1 MYLVGAGIFAIAIGG
16 LLYSRCGKDE
26 PKKDPVPVAAATS
39 AAPEPQP
46 ALPEYAPPP
55 PPEEEPKGEGGKEGG
70 DEDKKTAEP
79 GPKKAAAG
87 GPVSKGVCSQC
98 GKGVPSGA
106 LKTAVSQTMGLA
118 RGCYNRAL
126 RGGAGEGR
134 IVVSVSV
141 GADGT
146 LCGASLAS
154 NTTGN
159 AALGSCVLSKFSG
172 RSYPPPQSG
181 CVVVNAPIN
190 FSTKQ

>member
-1 MYLVGAGIFAIAIGG
+1 MYLVGAGVFAVAIGA
-16 LLYSRCGKDE
+16 LLFSRCNDDK
-26 PKKDPVPVAAATS
+26 PAKDPTPVATVTS

-55 PPEEEPKGEGGKEGG
+55 PPDEEPEGEGGKKN
-70 DEDKKTAEP
+70 DTKKPEP
-79 GPKKAAAG
+79 GPKTAAG
-87 GPVSKGVCSQC
+87 PASGSRGGACSAC
-98 GKGVPSGA
+98 GQGQASGA
-106 LKTAVSQTMGLA
+106 LKTAVAQTMGLA

-126 RGGAGEGR
+126 RGNAGEGR

-141 GADGT
+141 GSDGT
-146 LCGASLAS
+146 LCGANLAS

-159 AALGSCVLSKFSG
+159 AALGSCVLGKFKA

-190 FSTKQ
+190 FSMKQ

>member
-1 MYLVGAGIFAIAIGG
+1 MYLVGAGVFAIAIGG

-26 PKKDPVPVAAATS
+26 PKKEPTPVAAATS
-39 AAPEPQP
+39 AAPEPKP

-55 PPEEEPKGEGGKEGG
+55 PPEEEPKGEGGKDGE
-70 DEDKKTAEP
+70 DEKAEP
-79 GPKKAAAG
+79 GPKKTASGSPAPRGA
-87 GPVSKGVCSQC
+87 CANC

-106 LKTAVSQTMGLA
+106 LKSAVSQTMGLA

-126 RGGAGEGR
+126 RGNAGEGR

-141 GADGT
+141 GSDGT

-159 AALGSCVLSKFSG
+159 AALGACVLSKFSG

-181 CVVVNAPIN
+181 CVVVNAPMN